1 MRWSTSVR
9 IAVAV
14 FGFQA
19 ALLQAPL
26 AGQTGGPSFPPRARD
41 NLIAFARLYGYVRY
55 FHPSQASPAADWSA
69 IAVEGA
75 RRVEAAETP
84 EALAHALRETFAGV
98 APTLR
103 VFESSRSVPVTP
115 VDRPWDST
123 GTGVAYWNHYGVRT
137 SDAPNIYDSR
147 LVIVPADQRPP
158 EVPEPTQPH
167 RLELPGGVMALVPG
181 SLFVPLPAD
190 SAARSR
196 RPVADAAIAR
206 FSAGDRA
213 VRFAAVIVAW
223 NAVQHFYPY
232 FEVHEVDWPG
242 ALRRA
247 LERAGADT
255 DPDSFERTL
264 KRMMAELRD
273 GHAGANIQPWRA
285 FGGPPFY
292 ARWIEN
298 RLVVTAVD
306 SSLAGKLAPGDVI
319 VRVNGEPADRVLVR
333 QDSLAS
339 GATPA
344 SVRFASTL
352 TLLAGPPASD
362 LVLEVQSA
370 GAAPRTIEVRRTL
383 QEPVAEPRPA
393 SGAELQPGIRY
404 FDLTRANDSL
414 FQALLPQL
422 TSARGLVL
430 DLRGYPRVQPRSLR
444 HLVGDTTRWGG
455 RQMSIPT
462 VLRPDRENMTFSFVN
477 PWVIPPAVPRIT
489 GSIVFLTDER
499 AGSYGESLLDLIEE
513 HRLGVIV
520 GSPSAGTNG
529 NNNRFLVPGGYQVSF
544 TGMRVVRHDGS
555 RLHGVGVVPAVRVSP
570 TIAGIRAGRDEV
582 LEKGL
587 EVLGRG
593 AR

>member
-1 MRWSTSVR
+1 
-9 IAVAV
+9 
-14 FGFQA
+14 
-19 ALLQAPL
+19 
-26 AGQTGGPSFPPRARD
+26 
-41 NLIAFARLYGYVRY
+41 
-55 FHPSQASPAADWSA
+55 
-69 IAVEGA
+69 
-75 RRVEAAETP
+75 
-84 EALAHALRETFAGV
+84 
-98 APTLR
+98 
-103 VFESSRSVPVTP
+103 
-115 VDRPWDST
+115 VD
-123 GTGVAYWNHYGVRT
+123 
-137 SDAPNIYDSR
+137 
-147 LVIVPADQRPP
+147 
-158 EVPEPTQPH
+158 
-167 RLELPGGVMALVPG
+167 
-181 SLFVPLPAD
+181 
-190 SAARSR
+190 
-196 RPVADAAIAR
+196 
-206 FSAGDRA
+206 
-213 VRFAAVIVAW
+213 
-223 NAVQHFYPY
+223 
-232 FEVHEVDWPG
+232 
-242 ALRRA
+242 
-247 LERAGADT
+247 
-255 DPDSFERTL
+255 
-264 KRMMAELRD
+264 
-273 GHAGANIQPWRA
+273 
-285 FGGPPFY
+285 
-292 ARWIEN
+292 
-298 RLVVTAVD
+298 
-306 SSLAGKLAPGDVI
+306 
-319 VRVNGEPADRVLVR
+319 
-333 QDSLAS
+333 
-339 GATPA
+339 
-344 SVRFASTL
+344 
-352 TLLAGPPASD
+352 
-362 LVLEVQSA
+362 
-370 GAAPRTIEVRRTL
+370 
-383 QEPVAEPRPA
+383 EPRPV

-529 NNNRFLVPGGYQVSF
+529 SNNPFLVPGGYRVSF